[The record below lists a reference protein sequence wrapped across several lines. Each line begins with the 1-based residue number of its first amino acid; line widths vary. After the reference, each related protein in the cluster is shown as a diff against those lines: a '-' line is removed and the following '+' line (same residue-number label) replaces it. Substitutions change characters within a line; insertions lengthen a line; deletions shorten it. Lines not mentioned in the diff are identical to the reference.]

1 MTATVVTANRLL
13 DGAVVYMAPEGRWT
27 ECLETAQVADGDE
40 GDALLAIAE
49 RAVADRLVVTPYLID
64 VETDALGIRPRH
76 IKEVIRR
83 AGPTVRTDLGKQA
96 DTLCAAQ

>member
-1 MTATVVTANRLL
+1 MAATVVTANRLL

-27 ECLETAQVADGDE
+27 ECLETAWVADKSEGDE
-40 GDALLAIAE
+40 LLALAD

-64 VETDALGIRPRH
+64 VEADATGIRPRH

-83 AGPTVRTDLGKQA
+83 RGPTVRPDLGKQA
-96 DTLCAAQ
+96 ETLCAAQ